1 MKIAVLCVGNRLMLD
16 DGAGPAVY
24 DELNERYLLPENVAL
39 FDAGCMSME
48 LLPVVRDYDFVIAV
62 DEVDVPDAKPG
73 TVYRFAPDEIGG
85 HGIMQS
91 LHDLRLIDLIQAATL
106 LGYECDGMCFGV
118 QVENMSPATLTEGL
132 TPDVFAAL
140 PLLVDCVLAQL
151 IDLGVEVRNADG
163 TVFVP
168 PTEGGNVEGAPCGDT
183 SMVDDVALRAIGE
196 EAGHVE
202 ENR

>member
-1 MKIAVLCVGNRLMLD
+1 MHEHD
-16 DGAGPAVY
+16 
-24 DELNERYLLPENVAL
+24 
-39 FDAGCMSME
+39 

-62 DEVDVPDAKPG
+62 DAVDVPDAKPG

-118 QVENMSPATLTEGL
+118 QVENMSPATLSEGL
-132 TPDVFAAL
+132 TPDAFAAL

-151 IDLGVEVRNADG
+151 IDLGVEVRQCGRNGFRTADRG
-163 TVFVP
+163 RKR
-168 PTEGGNVEGAPCGDT
+168 GGRPVRRYEHGG
-183 SMVDDVALRAIGE
+183 
-196 EAGHVE
+196 
-202 ENR
+202 

>member
-1 MKIAVLCVGNRLMLD
+1 
-16 DGAGPAVY
+16 
-24 DELNERYLLPENVAL
+24 
-39 FDAGCMSME
+39 
-48 LLPVVRDYDFVIAV
+48 
-62 DEVDVPDAKPG
+62 
-73 TVYRFAPDEIGG
+73 
-85 HGIMQS
+85 
-91 LHDLRLIDLIQAATL
+91 
-106 LGYECDGMCFGV
+106 
-118 QVENMSPATLTEGL
+118 MSPATLTEGL

-183 SMVDDVALRAIGE
+183 SMVDDVVLRAIGE

>member
-1 MKIAVLCVGNRLMLD
+1 
-16 DGAGPAVY
+16 
-24 DELNERYLLPENVAL
+24 
-39 FDAGCMSME
+39 
-48 LLPVVRDYDFVIAV
+48 
-62 DEVDVPDAKPG
+62 
-73 TVYRFAPDEIGG
+73 
-85 HGIMQS
+85 MQS

-118 QVENMSPATLTEGL
+118 QVENMSPVTLTEGL

-151 IDLGVEVRNADG
+151 MDLGVEVRNADG

-168 PTEGGNVEGAPCGDT
+168 PTEKENVEGAPCGDT
-183 SMVDDVALRAIGE
+183 SMVDDVALRARGE

-202 ENR
+202 ESR

>member
-1 MKIAVLCVGNRLMLD
+1 MCI
-16 DGAGPAVY
+16 
-24 DELNERYLLPENVAL
+24 
-39 FDAGCMSME
+39 
-48 LLPVVRDYDFVIAV
+48 RD
-62 DEVDVPDAKPG
+62 
-73 TVYRFAPDEIGG
+73 R
-85 HGIMQS
+85 
-91 LHDLRLIDLIQAATL
+91 
-106 LGYECDGMCFGV
+106 
-118 QVENMSPATLTEGL
+118 
-132 TPDVFAAL
+132 
-140 PLLVDCVLAQL
+140 L